1 MLEKENENTEIKEM
15 RGEKEVDLW
24 RGTEKT
30 HKAKGRTEFLPSIC
44 EALGSTQ
51 KNEEK

>member
-1 MLEKENENTEIKEM
+1 M

-30 HKAKGRTEFLPSIC
+30 HKAKGRTEFLPSMY
-44 EALGSTQ
+44 EALGPSNTE
-51 KNEEK
+51 KEEK